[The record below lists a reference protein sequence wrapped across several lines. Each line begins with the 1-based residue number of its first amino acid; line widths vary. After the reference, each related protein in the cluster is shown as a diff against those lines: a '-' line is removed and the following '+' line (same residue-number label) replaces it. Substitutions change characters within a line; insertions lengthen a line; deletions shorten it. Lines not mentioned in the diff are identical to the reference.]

1 VGRADKE
8 KGQRLT
14 NSVFVRWAELYN
26 TTKSH
31 HVTDP
36 DLMKKKG
43 MSLVIGQLFIKSQYM
58 AQKLIVSLAYTL
70 HGDEIGVN
78 FSTDYARNNY

>member
-1 VGRADKE
+1 
-8 KGQRLT
+8 
-14 NSVFVRWAELYN
+14 
-26 TTKSH
+26 
-31 HVTDP
+31 
-36 DLMKKKG
+36 

-78 FSTDYARNNY
+78 FSTDYVRNNY